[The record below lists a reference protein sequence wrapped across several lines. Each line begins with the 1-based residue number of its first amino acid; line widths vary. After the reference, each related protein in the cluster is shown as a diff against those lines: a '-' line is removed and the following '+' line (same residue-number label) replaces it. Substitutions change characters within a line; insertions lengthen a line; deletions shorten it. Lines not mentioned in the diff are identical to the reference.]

1 MTDADVYKCL
11 LSVRECISH
20 AAWWSLLFVGPAVAP
35 PLVLLKLF
43 PLGCVWRSS
52 LLGLG
57 TSFSL
62 VGLCSLA
69 VGSTLDPLRGLSV
82 RFDALALSA
91 HCTSRDLTSLQTCR
105 LRENLS
111 SSVVRHFWCVLH
123 PLHWVLQT
131 LSRNLRG
138 LICFCPDASYG
149 VDFGG
154 FLSLWLLLSLPNALA
169 ELIHAVEVW
178 VLQEAHEIP
187 VPEFVFRGGILIVG
201 ARSEQQLAHAL
212 RWDDLEINTPQ
223 GLDEAVL
230 DSVAV
235 VHS

>member
-1 MTDADVYKCL
+1 MTDADV
-11 LSVRECISH
+11 ECISH
-20 AAWWSLLFVGPAVAP
+20 AARWSLLFVGPAVAP
-35 PLVLLKLF
+35 PFVLLKLF
-43 PLGCVWRSS
+43 PLACVRRSS

-62 VGLCSLA
+62 VGLCSL
-69 VGSTLDPLRGLSV
+69 GLRSTLDLLRGLSV
-82 RFDALALSA
+82 RFDALALRA
-91 HCTSRDLTSLQTCR
+91 HCTSWDLTSLQTCR

-111 SSVVRHFWCVLH
+111 RWVVWHFGCVLH
-123 PLHWVLQT
+123 PLRWVLQT
-131 LSRNLRG
+131 LRG
-138 LICFCPDASYG
+138 LICFCPNTSYG

-187 VPEFVFRGGILIVG
+187 VPEFVFGGGILIVG
-201 ARSEQQLAHAL
+201 ARSEQQLAYAL

-223 GLDEAVL
+223 GLDEAML
-230 DSVAV
+230 DGVAV
-235 VHS
+235 VHSRISLG